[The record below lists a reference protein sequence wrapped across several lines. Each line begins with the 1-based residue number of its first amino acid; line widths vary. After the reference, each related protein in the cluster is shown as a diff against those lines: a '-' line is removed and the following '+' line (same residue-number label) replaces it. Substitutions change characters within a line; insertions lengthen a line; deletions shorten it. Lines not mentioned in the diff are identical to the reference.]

1 MGHVTGSATPTPVNL
16 RHVRVM
22 LAISACASVIVAF
35 GSAFRAVQ
43 LFWRGHALLEGAAL
57 MALAFVAAPKALFE
71 GRVLFHLR
79 GISSIPTLRNAK
91 TLSRFAGVWMV
102 FSWFV
107 VALLLAHLAVFALLC
122 GAALVTVFML
132 VGNIMGIVSHATMR
146 NWSEVT
152 DIIFKPHVMEKKLL
166 LQLADSPAALFV
178 LALIGCAIFLSP
190 TFVALW
196 LYRHESLVSK
206 QAAKVGYGVLE

>member
-1 MGHVTGSATPTPVNL
+1 
-16 RHVRVM
+16 
-22 LAISACASVIVAF
+22 
-35 GSAFRAVQ
+35 
-43 LFWRGHALLEGAAL
+43 

-102 FSWFV
+102 LSWFV

-166 LQLADSPAALFV
+166 LHLADSPAALFV